1 MTMPRTYLAFSTCR
15 EMDGRH
21 PAEKRVEVVA
31 VSRSAAMI
39 TAAELLAIPAEKLR
53 VVEMPDW

>member
-1 MTMPRTYLAFSTCR
+1 MARTYLAFSICS

-21 PAEKRVEVVA
+21 PTEKRIEVVA
-31 VSRSAAMI
+31 VSRAAAMT

>member
-1 MTMPRTYLAFSTCR
+1 MPRTYLAFSTCA
-15 EMDGRH
+15 EVAGRH
-21 PAEKRVEVVA
+21 HTEKRIEVVA
-31 VSRSAAMI
+31 ASRAAAMT

>member
-1 MTMPRTYLAFSTCR
+1 MPRTYLAFSICS

-21 PAEKRVEVVA
+21 PTEKRIEVVA
-31 VSRSAAMI
+31 VSRAAATI

>member
-1 MTMPRTYLAFSTCR
+1 MPRTYLAFSICS

-21 PAEKRVEVVA
+21 PTEKRIEVVA

>member
-1 MTMPRTYLAFSTCR
+1 MTRTYLAFSICS

-21 PAEKRVEVVA
+21 PTEKRIEVVA
-31 VSRSAAMI
+31 VSRAAAMT
-39 TAAELLAIPAEKLR
+39 TAAELLAIPVEKLR

>member
-1 MTMPRTYLAFSTCR
+1 MPRTYLAFPACS
-15 EMDGRH
+15 EVAGRH
-21 PAEKRVEVVA
+21 PTEKRIEVVA
-31 VSRSAAMI
+31 VSRAAAMI

>member
-15 EMDGRH
+15 EVDGRH
-21 PAEKRVEVVA
+21 PTEKRVEVVA
-31 VSRSAAMI
+31 VSRAAAMT

>member
-1 MTMPRTYLAFSTCR
+1 MPRTFLAFACCAELAS
-15 EMDGRH
+15 RH
-21 PAEKRVEVVA
+21 HTEKRIEVVA
-31 VSRSAAMI
+31 ASRAAAMT

>member
-1 MTMPRTYLAFSTCR
+1 MPRTYLAFSICS

-21 PAEKRVEVVA
+21 PTEKRIEVVA
-31 VSRSAAMI
+31 VSRAAAMI